1 MLYLKQSTAATVVL
15 GPFVDDSDG
24 KTAETGL
31 TIAQADIRLSKNG
44 AAFAQTNNASGA
56 THMESGFYSVPLDTT
71 DTGTLG
77 RLTVAVSESGAL
89 PVYREFQVVTA
100 NVWDTLCSTE
110 HFDVNVVE
118 VSGDSTAA
126 DNLESACDGTGYNL
140 GGGDVVAASVTA
152 GVSLADDAITS
163 AKFDETT
170 AFPLASADTG
180 ATEVARTGADSDT
193 LETLSDQIDS
203 CYTGT
208 PPTANAIADQVWE
221 EAIADHSGTAG
232 STAEQLAAAGAGGD
246 PWATAV
252 PGAYGAGTAGK
263 ILGDNLNAAVGD
275 IPTNPILDTED
286 GSSFT
291 AVPWNASWDAEV
303 QSECADAITAA
314 GVSTHDAAAVKT
326 AMEAGGSHLALIK
339 AVTDALTTA
348 AATKLAT
355 SAGTMVTGTV
365 SHDNTAASTT
375 VFYSDDITEATADHY
390 NGRIVIFTSGDLQYQ
405 ATDITDY
412 ELAAGEGKFTVTALT
427 EAPADNV
434 TFIIV

>member
-1 MLYLKQSTAATVVL
+1 
-15 GPFVDDSDG
+15 
-24 KTAETGL
+24 
-31 TIAQADIRLSKNG
+31 
-44 AAFAQTNNASGA
+44 
-56 THMESGFYSVPLDTT
+56 
-71 DTGTLG
+71 
-77 RLTVAVSESGAL
+77 
-89 PVYREFQVVTA
+89 
-100 NVWDTLCSTE
+100 
-110 HFDVNVVE
+110 
-118 VSGDSTAA
+118 
-126 DNLESACDGTGYNL
+126 
-140 GGGDVVAASVTA
+140 VVAASVTA

>member
-1 MLYLKQSTAATVVL
+1 MLYLKQSTSATVVL

-31 TIAQADIRLSKNG
+31 TISQADIRLSKNG
-44 AAFAQTNNASGA
+44 GAFAQTNNASGA
-56 THMESGFYSVPLDTT
+56 THMENGFYSVPLDTT

-110 HFDVNVVE
+110 HFDVNVAE

-126 DNLESACDGTGYNL
+126 DNLESYCDGTTPQPVNATQLSGSATAADNAEVVFDTDFATNYSAANDKWQVEADVTAVSGDSTAADNLEADYDGTGYSKSNSTIGTCTTNTDMRGTDSAAL
-140 GGGDVVAASVTA
+140 ASVCTETRLAELDA
-152 GVSLADDAITS
+152 GNLPTD
-163 AKFDETT
+163 
-170 AFPLASADTG
+170 
-180 ATEVARTGADSDT
+180 VAG
-193 LETLSDQIDS
+193 
-203 CYTGT
+203 
-208 PPTANAIADQVWE
+208 
-221 EAIADHSGTAG
+221 
-232 STAEQLAAAGAGGD
+232 
-246 PWATAV
+246 
-252 PGAYGAGTAGK
+252 
-263 ILGDNLNAAVGD
+263 

-291 AVPWNASWDAEV
+291 AVPWNSSWDAEV
-303 QSECADAITAA
+303 QSECADALTAA

-326 AMEAGGSHLALIK
+326 AIEAGGSHLALIK
-339 AVTDALTTA
+339 AVTDALTVA